1 MMIRNATKK
10 DIPEMMKLIHQAQ
23 SYFKRNHIDQWQD
36 GYPNEQQLLNDIL
49 KKHSYVLDNGYIMG
63 TMYFAVENDLTYEKI
78 DGQWKT
84 DHQSYAVIHRIVID
98 ENLKG
103 QNLAKEMLLFA
114 QHQCNK
120 KNIQSIRIDTHQ
132 DNLSMQSFLNKNG
145 FEYCGHIF
153 LENGSPRIAFEKLLN
168 KNK

>member
-1 MMIRNATKK
+1 MIRNATKK

-78 DGQWKT
+78 VNGKQT
-84 DHQSYAVIHRIVID
+84 INHMQSYI
-98 ENLKG
+98 E
-103 QNLAKEMLLFA
+103 
-114 QHQCNK
+114 
-120 KNIQSIRIDTHQ
+120 
-132 DNLSMQSFLNKNG
+132 LSLMK
-145 FEYCGHIF
+145 I
-153 LENGSPRIAFEKLLN
+153 
-168 KNK
+168 